1 LCQRL
6 SSLFVCFGVLESGCA
21 VFCLRYLLVR
31 RKKGPPMSCKFFFFW
46 GPNVLFMLFVDAGHS
61 CLVARWWSSPKIH
74 VIDLC
79 MKMRGSFH
87 DFLFQLLGVKIR
99 NFPTG
104 AQ

>member
-46 GPNVLFMLFVDAGHS
+46 GPNVLFML
-61 CLVARWWSSPKIH
+61 CWCRP
-74 VIDLC
+74 
-79 MKMRGSFH
+79 
-87 DFLFQLLGVKIR
+87 
-99 NFPTG
+99 
-104 AQ
+104 